1 MLLRSGQGMVDA
13 LKPKLKFDSAGMGL
27 NRLEDSF
34 VFVERGEGGFLF
46 LKTICKQ

>member
-1 MLLRSGQGMVDA
+1 MVDA

-34 VFVERGEGGFLF
+34 VFVERGEGGILI
-46 LKTICKQ
+46 LKNGMSK